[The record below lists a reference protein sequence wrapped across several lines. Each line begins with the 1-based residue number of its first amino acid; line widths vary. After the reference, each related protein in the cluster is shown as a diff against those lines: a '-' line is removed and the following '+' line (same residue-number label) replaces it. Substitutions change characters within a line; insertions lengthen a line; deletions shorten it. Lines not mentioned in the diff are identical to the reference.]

1 MSPLFVPVA
10 MPLESAFRGIVS
22 VPAAALAPQLLSCS
36 LCSRLCW
43 SVMMAVSCAAAL
55 LVVAVWLATVLLGLK
70 LGLMLLAGLL
80 AGGLLEARCRGWGCT
95 GLSTCCWLVPIQV
108 DGWKGAAGD
117 DFDR

>member
-22 VPAAALAPQLLSCS
+22 VPTAALTPQLLPVS
-36 LCSRLCW
+36 LCSMLCW

-55 LVVAVWLATVLLGLK
+55 LVVAVWMATVL

-80 AGGLLEARCRGWGCT
+80 AGGLLEARYRG
-95 GLSTCCWLVPIQV
+95 
-108 DGWKGAAGD
+108 
-117 DFDR
+117 